1 MRLLYSIVAAC
12 YLAACNRY
20 PVDPSP
26 DSSIYSWLQTCA
38 ASSDYST
45 FCKVAQTADVG
56 LYSDNN
62 YNSGPTLVIVS
73 NNGMDAYLTKSGQS
87 SNDLIGNS
95 SAAKAFFAD
104 YVLNGNITKSEAI
117 KTLGGKTVQVSNTAS
132 GVALNGIAVQK
143 TQILSSNAPIL
154 FINQVLF

>member
-1 MRLLYSIVAAC
+1 MKKIIFLIC
-12 YLAACNRY
+12 LALGSCNKF
-20 PVDPSP
+20 PIDPST
-26 DSSIYSWLQTCA
+26 DSFVYSWFKTCA

-45 FCKVAQTADVG
+45 FCEVAQTADVG

-73 NNGMDAYLTKSGQS
+73 NSGMDAYLAKSGQS
-87 SNDLIGNS
+87 SSDLIGNS

>member
-1 MRLLYSIVAAC
+1 MKKLSFLVFLILGS
-12 YLAACNRY
+12 CNKF
-20 PVDPSP
+20 PIDPST
-26 DSSIYSWLQTCA
+26 DSFIYSWFKTCA

-62 YNSGPTLVIVS
+62 YNSSPTLVIVS
-73 NNGMDAYLTKSGQS
+73 NSGIDAYLTKSGQS

-95 SAAKAFFAD
+95 NAAKAFFAD
-104 YVLNGNITKSEAI
+104 YVLNGNITKNEAI

-143 TQILSSNAPIL
+143 TQILSSGAPLL